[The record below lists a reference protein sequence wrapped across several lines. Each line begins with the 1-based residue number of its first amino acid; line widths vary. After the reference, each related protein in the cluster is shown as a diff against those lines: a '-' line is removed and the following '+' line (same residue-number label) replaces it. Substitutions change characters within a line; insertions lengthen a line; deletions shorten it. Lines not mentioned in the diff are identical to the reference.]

1 MEWHDRF
8 HGVLAVNKPRGI
20 TSHDVVFRVRKIL
33 QQQAIGHTGTLD
45 PLAEGLMVLCLGRAT
60 KIVQFLSDYNKTYE
74 AEIMLGVRSTTF
86 DAEGVVPEAVPS
98 PLPEISGSGLEA
110 VVASFVGKIEQT
122 VPVHSSTRVGGKHLY
137 QLARKGR
144 EVSAPSKTVEINS
157 IHLLS
162 VELPLIRI
170 EVMCGKGTYIR
181 SLANDIGERLGC
193 GAYLANLK
201 RTAVGAFRL
210 ETALDLGQISSA
222 IGDGSLEHHIILLEQ
237 VLAFG
242 ALRLKEGSEQ
252 VVIHGQTP
260 DWCDIES
267 VEGAFR
273 PGDNIMVKDPRGQ
286 ALAVV
291 IAGIGSDGMAEH
303 IGKPVAGFV
312 RVLG

>member
-60 KIVQFLSDYNKTYE
+60 KIVQFLSDYDKTYE

-86 DAEGVVPEAVPS
+86 DAEGVDPETA
-98 PLPEISGSGLEA
+98 PLPMPEISGSEIETI
-110 VVASFVGKIEQT
+110 VASFVGKIEQT
-122 VPVHSSTRVGGKHLY
+122 VPVHSSTRVAGKHLY

-144 EVSAPSKTVEINS
+144 EIAAPSKTVEIKS
-157 IHLLS
+157 IRLQS
-162 VELPLIRI
+162 IELPVIRL
-170 EVMCGKGTYIR
+170 EVTCGKGTYIR

-210 ETALDLGQISSA
+210 ETALDLAQISAAVSNES
-222 IGDGSLEHHIILLEQ
+222 IENHVLPLEQ

-242 ALRLKEGSEQ
+242 ALRLKAGSERI
-252 VVIHGQTP
+252 VIHGQTP
-260 DWCDIES
+260 DWSDIES
-267 VEGAFR
+267 FEGAFR
-273 PGDNIMVKDPRGQ
+273 PGDNIMVKDLRGQ
-286 ALAVV
+286 ALAVA
-291 IAGIGSDGMAEH
+291 IAGIGSDGVAEH
-303 IGKPVAGFV
+303 IGKPVASFV